1 MSLRPRAA
9 TAAAAAPAARTRLD
23 AVLRAGMGVGAW
35 KEGDKRA
42 DYRML
47 YDGRKNLWEEL
58 EHAGWSGRTP
68 ESEALDRIL
77 AGKVDAE
84 DLQTLAPMARAFFV
98 NVIQPRL
105 PRRFFERN
113 VVRDSGLRGTGYLT
127 VESVVSDM
135 EAVAHALAERRIAQ
149 ALAAKLKRG
158 KRGGGSSSSKR
169 Y

>member
-1 MSLRPRAA
+1 MSLRPRVA
-9 TAAAAAPAARTRLD
+9 TPAAAAPAARTRLD
-23 AVLRAGMGVGAW
+23 DVLRAGMGVGAW
-35 KEGDKRA
+35 KEGDELA

-47 YDGRKNLWEEL
+47 YDGRKNLWKEL
-58 EHAGWSGRTP
+58 EHVGWSGRTP

-84 DLQTLAPMARAFFV
+84 DLQTLEPMARAFFK
-98 NVIQPRL
+98 NVIKPKL
-105 PRRFFERN
+105 PKRFFERH

-135 EAVAHALAERRIAQ
+135 EAVASALAERRM
-149 ALAAKLKRG
+149 AKA
-158 KRGGGSSSSKR
+158 RGGGSSSKR